1 MKALTLL
8 KISLVNVVLL
18 FSFNSVHAASAI
30 GQLESLM
37 SDFTNYSA
45 RFEQFSKDE
54 NGRKG
59 EVSTGKMS
67 VLRPNKFYWETLTP
81 FPQLIVSDGQYI
93 WIYDEDLE
101 QATRKT
107 VNADETNGAAL
118 ILNGNVAALSKKFK
132 ISQLIDQGDE
142 KLFELTP
149 KSDSNFESIQLFFV
163 GKTLQELMMKD
174 VLGKQ
179 TSILLSNAKLN
190 QKFRSRLFKFK
201 PPKGTDVM
209 IDENTN

>member
-1 MKALTLL
+1 MKVLTLL
-8 KISLVNVVLL
+8 KISIVNVLLL
-18 FSFNSVHAASAI
+18 FSLNSVYAASAVK
-30 GQLESLM
+30 QLESLM

-163 GKTLQELMMKD
+163 GKALQELMMKD

-179 TSILLSNAKLN
+179 TTILLSNAKLN
-190 QKFRSRLFKFK
+190 QKFRSSMFKFT

-209 IDENTN
+209 IDDNTN